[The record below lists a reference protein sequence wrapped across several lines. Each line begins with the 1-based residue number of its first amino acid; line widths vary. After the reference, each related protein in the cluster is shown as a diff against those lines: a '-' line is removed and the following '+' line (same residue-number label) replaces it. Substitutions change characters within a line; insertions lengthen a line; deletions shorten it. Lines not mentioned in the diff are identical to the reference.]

1 MPPSGHVSR
10 ARNNSGVTSPSP
22 APEALV
28 AWSVEV
34 GDPGELLSWLPAG
47 SAFAFLRGGDGLV
60 GWGEAAR
67 LPAGATARSGAD
79 LADQVSDLLA
89 AMTVRDDVRVPGSG
103 PVAIASLTFD
113 PDAIGSVVVVPKVVL
128 GRRDGRCWLTL
139 VTPPGGVE
147 VPTLT
152 RCPTAAA
159 TAVPAAL
166 DRAVPEEFVWRGAV
180 ETAVT
185 RMQRGELEKV
195 VLARALD
202 VVAEAAVDAR
212 IVAGRLAQR
221 FPSCFTYVCDGLV
234 GASPELLVRRSGR
247 QAESLVLAGTIGRGG
262 DEDETVRLEESL
274 LKSDKDRHEHRLA
287 VESVMA
293 TLADVAVEV
302 EAEPEPQ
309 LLRLANLSHLA
320 RHVQAWLPHE
330 APSALALAARLH
342 PTAAVGGTPATAA
355 LDLIRSL
362 EAAPRERYAGPVG
375 WVDANGDGEFALA
388 LRCAQLDGNRAR
400 VWAGAGIVAE
410 SDPDAEVVETTVKLE
425 AALTALLS

>member
-1 MPPSGHVSR
+1 MT
-10 ARNNSGVTSPSP
+10 APSP
-22 APEALV
+22 APEETLV

-34 GDPGELLSWLPAG
+34 GDPGELLSWLPVG

-67 LPAGATARSGAD
+67 LQATSTARSGAE
-79 LADQVSDLLA
+79 LADRVAQLLS

-113 PDAIGSVVVVPKVVL
+113 PDATGSVVVVPKVVL

-152 RCPTAAA
+152 RRPTAAA
-159 TAVPAAL
+159 RPVPAAL

-180 ETAVT
+180 ETAVS

-202 VVAEAAVDAR
+202 VVADAAVDAR

-234 GASPELLVRRSGR
+234 GASPELLVRRTGR
-247 QAESLVLAGTIGRGG
+247 QAESLVLAGTIGRGA
-262 DEDETVRLEESL
+262 DEDETVQLEEGL
-274 LKSDKDRHEHRLA
+274 LKSAKDRHEHRLA

-293 TLADVAVEV
+293 TFADVAVEV

-320 RHVQAWLPHE
+320 THVQAWLPHD

-342 PTAAVGGTPATAA
+342 PTAAVGGTPSAAA
-355 LDLIRSL
+355 LDLIRVL

-388 LRCAQLDGNRAR
+388 LRCAQLDGPRAR

-410 SDPDAEVVETTVKLE
+410 SDPDAEVLETSVKLE

>member
-1 MPPSGHVSR
+1 MTAPS
-10 ARNNSGVTSPSP
+10 AAW

-34 GDPGELLSWLPAG
+34 DDPGELLSWLPVG
-47 SAFAFLRGGDGLV
+47 SAFAFLRGGDGIV

-67 LPAGATARSGAD
+67 LPASATSRSGD
-79 LADQVSDLLA
+79 ELATQVAELLG
-89 AMTVRDDVRVPGSG
+89 AMTVRDDLRVPGSG
-103 PVAIASLTFD
+103 PVAIVSLTFD
-113 PDAIGSVVVVPKVVL
+113 PDASGSVVVVPKVVL
-128 GRRDGRCWLTL
+128 GRRDGRSWLTL

-152 RCPTAAA
+152 RRPTSAVQP
-159 TAVPAAL
+159 VPASL

-180 ETAVT
+180 ETAVA

-195 VLARALD
+195 VLARAVD
-202 VVAEAAVDAR
+202 VVAEATVDAR
-212 IVAGRLAQR
+212 VVAGRLARR

-234 GASPELLVRRSGR
+234 GASPELLVRRTGR
-247 QAESLVLAGTIGRGG
+247 QAESLVLAGTVARGADD
-262 DEDETVRLEESL
+262 DEDARLEQSL
-274 LKSDKDRHEHRLA
+274 LDSAKNRHEHRLA

-293 TLADVAVEV
+293 TLRGAAVEV
-302 EAEPEPQ
+302 EADDGPQ

-320 RHVQAWLPHE
+320 THVQAWLPHD

-342 PTAAVGGTPATAA
+342 PTAAVGGTPTGPA
-355 LDLIRSL
+355 LDLIRAL
-362 EAAPRERYAGPVG
+362 EAAPRDRYAGPVG

-388 LRCAQLDGNRAR
+388 LRCAQLDGSRAR
-400 VWAGAGIVAE
+400 LWAGAGIVAE
-410 SDPDAEVVETTVKLE
+410 SDPDAEVEETAVKLE